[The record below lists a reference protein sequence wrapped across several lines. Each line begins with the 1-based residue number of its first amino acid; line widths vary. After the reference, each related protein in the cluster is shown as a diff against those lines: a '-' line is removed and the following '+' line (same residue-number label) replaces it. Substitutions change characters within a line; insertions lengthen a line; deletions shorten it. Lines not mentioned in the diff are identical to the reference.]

1 MNTFT
6 TRKAA
11 HHHHSAQGFWAAS
24 GTVWSRRRDRQDRVA
39 IPRSAPSLVA
49 TVGRWP

>member
-6 TRKAA
+6 TRNAG
-11 HHHHSAQGFWAAS
+11 HRHQSAQGFWAAS
-24 GTVWSRRRDRQDRVA
+24 GTVWSRRRNRQDQA

>member
-6 TRKAA
+6 TRNAG
-11 HHHHSAQGFWAAS
+11 HRRHSTPSSWAPS
-24 GTVWSRRRDRQDRVA
+24 GSVWARRRDRQDQYA
-39 IPRSAPSLVA
+39 IARSAPSLVA